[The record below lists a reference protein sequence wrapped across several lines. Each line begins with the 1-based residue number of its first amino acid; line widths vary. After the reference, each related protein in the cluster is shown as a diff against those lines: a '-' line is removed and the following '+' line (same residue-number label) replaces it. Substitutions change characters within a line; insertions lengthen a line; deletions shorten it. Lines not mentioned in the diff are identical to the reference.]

1 VTLEERTL
9 ASARLA
15 LTLVAALGV
24 WGSPGVARAVE
35 RRAASAPV
43 ADGRVEPL
51 LVWHAPAGCSTAA
64 AVQERVRE
72 LSGEPELDSSGVR
85 RVEGRVSE
93 TTSGWQLELTL
104 VDGVGER
111 KRRLTSQYCEDLAE
125 AAAVA
130 ITLAFEAARSREQAS
145 LKAPPGGDGLSDGLR
160 RDETGSSAASPGSVV
175 NAGGSTDASS
185 APDTSSSEANAGSGE
200 RPLRPGS
207 AVWLG
212 AELLL
217 DVSSLPAPAP
227 GPSLL
232 GALRWESLRL
242 GAFVAWLPESEKSV
256 GPGQSVAFSVLLG
269 GVRGCY
275 TLGQGLVETALC
287 AGLEL
292 GRLSARGPGL
302 LRARRADDP
311 WLAPQLGLELS
322 LPVSQLVMLHARG
335 DAIAPMLRQGY
346 AVNDSQDVHHIGSVG
361 VRIGLGMFVGF

>member
-1 VTLEERTL
+1 VLRRGREPSIIARVTLGEWTF

-15 LTLVAALGV
+15 LTLVVALGV
-24 WGSPGVARAVE
+24 WGGRGVARAVE
-35 RRAASAPV
+35 PRAGSTPV
-43 ADGRVEPL
+43 ADGRAEPL

-64 AVQERVRE
+64 AVQQ
-72 LSGEPELDSSGVR
+72 
-85 RVEGRVSE
+85 RVSE
-93 TTSGWQLELTL
+93 TTSGWQLELML

-130 ITLAFEAARSREQAS
+130 ITLAFEAARSREAAS
-145 LKAPPGGDGLSDGLR
+145 LQALPDGESLSDGLR
-160 RDETGSSAASPGSVV
+160 QEETGSSAVSPESFED
-175 NAGGSTDASS
+175 AGRSTEGAS
-185 APDTSSSEANAGSGE
+185 APDTASSEAGAASGE
-200 RPLRPGS
+200 RPLRQGS
-207 AVWLG
+207 AAWPG

-232 GALRWESLRL
+232 GGLRWQSLRL
-242 GAFVAWLPESEKSV
+242 GAFLAWLPESEKSV

-311 WLAPQLGLELS
+311 WLAPQLGLELG

-335 DAIAPMLRQGY
+335 DAIAPLLRQGY
-346 AVNDSQDVHHIGSVG
+346 AVNDSEDVHHIGSVG
-361 VRIGLGMFVGF
+361 VRLGLGLLVGF